1 MATPVPSKKKKMAI
15 PVAADIADDEP
26 VLPLDVVYDILLR
39 VPAKPLCR
47 FRAVCPSWLS
57 LLCDPGFIAAHAVRH
72 PSQLIVVAVRDT
84 VHTDTD
90 VEILDMSGNVV
101 KRLKS
106 GQQCLTDNMWT
117 HHGLVFLKGK
127 DGRHHVLDPATGGTS
142 VLPDRPSQAYMYTVG
157 WAAAA
162 GEYKALII
170 RETDLHEEVCM
181 VLSLGDKNHGWRE
194 RGSPPAWVGRRG
206 EVAVVRGI
214 AYFLVSGIKCGWHDW
229 IVAFDLEL
237 EAWRPASIRGPM
249 EEQDDPIYQSC
260 VNLAEVNGHLVASVD
275 KRGSDIC
282 VVELWF
288 LTDPHEP
295 LWSKRYTIT
304 LPTTRDVFESFR
316 KPLQVLE
323 DGRILVWIW
332 KQNPKYRGVPR
343 VYDPETETFTDGAAT
358 ARRRVVAGVYTG
370 SMMRTVSA
378 LP

>member
-1 MATPVPSKKKKMAI
+1 MATTVPSKKKKIAI
-15 PVAADIADDEP
+15 PAAADIADDAP
-26 VLPLDVVYDILLR
+26 VLPVDLVYDILLR

-47 FRAVCPSWLS
+47 FRAVCPSWRS
-57 LLCDPGFIAAHAVRH
+57 LLCDPTFIATHAARH
-72 PSQLIVVAVRDT
+72 PSLLIAVAMENTR
-84 VHTDTD
+84 TD
-90 VEILDMSGNVV
+90 VQILDMSGNVV
-101 KRLKS
+101 RRLKS
-106 GQQCLTDNMWT
+106 GQQCLTDDMWT

-127 DGRHHVLDPATGGTS
+127 DGRHHVLDPATGDTS
-142 VLPDRPSQAYMYTVG
+142 VLPDRPSQVYMYTVG

-162 GEYKALII
+162 EEYKVLII
-170 RETDLHEEVCM
+170 RKMDLQEEVCM

-194 RGSPPAWVGRRG
+194 RGSPPAWVGPRG

-214 AYFLVSGIKCGWHDW
+214 AYFLVSGIKCGWDDW

-249 EEQDDPIYQSC
+249 EEQDNPIYGSC
-260 VNLAEVNGHLVASVD
+260 VSLAEVHGHLVASVD
-275 KRGSDIC
+275 KRSSDTC

-295 LWSKRYTIT
+295 LWSKRYNIT
-304 LPTTRDVFESFR
+304 LATTRDVFESFGM
-316 KPLQVLE
+316 PLQVLK

-343 VYDPETETFTDGAAT
+343 VYDPETETFTEGAAS
-358 ARRRVVAGVYTG
+358 AGRRVVAGVYTG
-370 SMMRTVSA
+370 SLLRTVSA